1 MNFESLKLDFIT
13 YLKEK
18 YGVDESENN
27 LIDENISIFSYK
39 KDFEEFLKDK
49 KGVIPSIFSID
60 VSELESLDFNNGQ
73 FLSETREISEE
84 ENEITLGLLNDLIQQ
99 EEYFDEIDTDKNS
112 TIDKS
117 EAINFLSERSQSNS
131 DSNEINIEN
140 LFSENTTKNTSENS
154 VLDFGDDYNKIFSSQ
169 EFDTLTSIFDTDN
182 DGIISE
188 EENKN
193 AISLLSILDGQEN
206 DFSSDDISIIKEYI
220 SGLSNSGF
228 SSEDIKKNIWGFD
241 GDINELSKKDFEEL
255 IKNINNIGIA
265 SIAEAIQEGIKTNTV
280 MEANNAGTNPNTSS
294 GPSGNSVSSPAYTE
308 KNINNMSIK
317 ELESELETAK
327 QETENAENVYL
338 SELEKVD
345 KELSNKIKENKESIS
360 SKEEELNNANTQLSE
375 LNTKIEND
383 TTKLESAK
391 SRIGDIDSNISELK
405 QLLNNPEYNKTEIEA
420 KISELIAEK
429 NELNNQTIPSL
440 EENIENNKGKVSNLS
455 NNVIPQLE
463 LEIQDLNKEAQ
474 TYETE
479 LNNLAASNEGLK
491 TQLGNYNNAL
501 EYVESI
507 ESILQSKK
515 LSQEKA
521 KNLDMPENSEAP
533 KDYSNLEEYT
543 FKNLP
548 LNYNLDGQEYHCVNI
563 AGYDTNGDG
572 EIDFKPDSWEEL
584 QRYFL
589 NGGVANIGKF
599 GSMQCH
605 NYSDVLGQFVLGDA
619 NLEFVQALYNE
630 TNDPD
635 YGNIDK
641 AGELAKSRE
650 WNPRRFAQ
658 CKAEDRDAERAIIE
672 NELQNGRPCLVS
684 VPYTGGQ
691 HYAVAVGIS
700 DNGDILIWDSYNCS
714 MEKLGK
720 SSNSDSNKL
729 HRNLATGN
737 GVMVYC
743 EGYSYQYSSAKL
755 IDYWSYVDNSPE
767 YVLENGYK

>member
-1 MNFESLKLDFIT
+1 MNFNALKLDFIT

-18 YGVDESENN
+18 YGIEESESN
-27 LIDENISIFSYK
+27 LIDGNISIFSYQ
-39 KDFEEFLKDK
+39 KDFEEFIKDK
-49 KGVIPSIFSID
+49 KGVLPSIFSID

-73 FLSETREISEE
+73 FFDETREISKE
-84 ENEITLGLLNDLIQQ
+84 ENDITLGLLNDLIQQ
-99 EEYFDEIDTDKNS
+99 EEYFDEIDSDANS
-112 TIDKS
+112 NIDKS
-117 EAINFLSERSQSNS
+117 EAIDFLLKMGQNNNNP
-131 DSNEINIEN
+131 NEISIEN
-140 LFSENTTKNTSENS
+140 IFSKNTQDKTSKNIF
-154 VLDFGDDYNKIFSSQ
+154 LDFGDDYNKIFSSQ
-169 EFDTLTSIFDTDN
+169 EYDTLNTIFDTDN

-193 AISLLSILDGQEN
+193 AISLLSILDGNEN
-206 DFSSDDISIIKEYI
+206 DFSTNDLSIIKEYI
-220 SGLSNSGF
+220 SGLSNSDL
-228 SSEDIKKNIWGFD
+228 SAEDIKKNIWGFD

-440 EENIENNKGKVSNLS
+440 EENIENNKEKVSNLS

-491 TQLGNYNNAL
+491 TQLENYNNAL

-507 ESILQSKK
+507 ERILQSKK

-521 KNLDMPENSEAP
+521 QDLDMPENSEAP

-548 LNYNLDGQEYHCVNI
+548 LSYNLDGQEYHCVNI

-605 NYSDVLGQFVLGDA
+605 NYSDILGQFVLGDA

-630 TNDPD
+630 TNDPN

-658 CKAEDRDAERAIIE
+658 CKAADRDAERAIIE